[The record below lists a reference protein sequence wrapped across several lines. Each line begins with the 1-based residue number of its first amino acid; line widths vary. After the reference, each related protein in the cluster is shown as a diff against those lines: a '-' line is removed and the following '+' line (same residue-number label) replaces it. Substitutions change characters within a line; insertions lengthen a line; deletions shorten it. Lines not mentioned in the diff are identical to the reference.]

1 MQRAGIATYSLLCVV
16 RLLCARSTYSIY
28 FKAKYSAQHRA
39 QSEAKHNVTYSIYF
53 KAKYSAQHRAQ
64 SEAHGTHSHR

>member
-28 FKAKYSAQHRA
+28 FKAKFI
-39 QSEAKHNVTYSIYF
+39 VLYF
-53 KAKYSAQHRAQ
+53 GDQFFRKTFHTL
-64 SEAHGTHSHR
+64 G